1 MGKNFS
7 RYSLVLLFCFGFA
20 NSNPL
25 QPQSFKPL
33 SEVEIAQQKKGG
45 VNDLE
50 IKKFYLDIDPN
61 EIKDVQKKDKELKET
76 FDRFDDALVNYKPI
90 IRPISTMDQ
99 IMAHPY
105 FTTTL
110 LLPKGSE
117 ISFVDMSSEM
127 EVLKWDQN
135 TILLRPKKDFTIANL
150 TIIYT
155 LGDKNY
161 VLNALVKHYERKHT
175 EDRLNLIYSYRD
187 VEKVD
192 DLEVVQ
198 IYAKVYGELPKKQ
211 YNYVYIDDI
220 LYRIIEDEKFG
231 KVMISGKKFRV
242 DTGTI
247 Y

>member
-1 MGKNFS
+1 MKKILSSFNI
-7 RYSLVLLFCFGFA
+7 VLFCCFGFA
-20 NSNPL
+20 NADPL
-25 QPQSFKPL
+25 QPQNFKPL
-33 SEVEIAQQKKGG
+33 SQTEIAQQKKGG
-45 VNDLE
+45 ISDLE
-50 IKKFYLDIDPN
+50 IKKFYLDIDPE
-61 EIKDVQKKDKELKET
+61 EIKNVQKRDKELKET

-135 TILLRPKKDFTIANL
+135 TILLRPKKSFTIANL
-150 TIIYT
+150 TVIYA
-155 LGDKNY
+155 LNEKNY
-161 VLNALVKHYERKHT
+161 VMNVLVKYYERKHT
-175 EDRLNLIYSYRD
+175 EDRLNLVYSYRN

-192 DLEVVQ
+192 DLEVIQ
-198 IYAKVYGELPKKQ
+198 IYSKVYGELPKKQ

-231 KVMISGKKFRV
+231 KVMIGGKKFRV

>member
-1 MGKNFS
+1 MEKNLSRFS
-7 RYSLVLLFCFGFA
+7 FVLLCCIGFVSA
-20 NSNPL
+20 DPL
-25 QPQSFKPL
+25 QPQNFKPL
-33 SEVEIAQQKKGG
+33 SEVEIAQQKKGSI
-45 VNDLE
+45 NDLE

-61 EIKDVQKKDKELKET
+61 EIKDVQKKDRELKET

-99 IMAHPY
+99 VMAHPY

-135 TILLRPKKDFTIANL
+135 TVLLRPKKDFTIANL
-150 TIIYT
+150 TIIYS
-155 LGDKNY
+155 LNNKNY
-161 VLNALVKHYERKHT
+161 VLNVLVKYYERKHT
-175 EDRLNLIYSYRD
+175 EDRLNLVYSYRD
-187 VEKVD
+187 VEKKA
-192 DLEVVQ
+192 DLEVVK
-198 IYAKVYGELPKKQ
+198 IYAKVYGELPKQQ

>member
-1 MGKNFS
+1 MEKNFS
-7 RYSLVLLFCFGFA
+7 RFSIALLCCFGIA
-20 NSNPL
+20 SANPL
-25 QPQSFKPL
+25 QPENFKPL
-33 SEVEIAQQKKGG
+33 SEVELAQQKKNGA
-45 VNDLE
+45 NDLE

-61 EIKDVQKKDKELKET
+61 EIKDVQKKDREMQET

-150 TIIYT
+150 TVIYT
-155 LGDKNY
+155 LNEKNY
-161 VLNALVKHYERKHT
+161 VLNVLVKYYERKHT
-175 EDRLNLIYSYRD
+175 EDRLNLVYSYRN
-187 VEKVD
+187 VEKID